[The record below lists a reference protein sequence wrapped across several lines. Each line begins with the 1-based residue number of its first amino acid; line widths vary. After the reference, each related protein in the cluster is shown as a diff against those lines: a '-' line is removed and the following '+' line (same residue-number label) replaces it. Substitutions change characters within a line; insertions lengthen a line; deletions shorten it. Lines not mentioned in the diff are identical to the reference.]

1 MPVILLPAQGLFS
14 FLKKV
19 PMKKFLK
26 NRIQK
31 MPENRIQKPAD
42 PETNTGFREQGN
54 CLSACAGPVQRVNS
68 SVDMILFYLYDKK
81 EEAGMRGI
89 CFQIKDILVE
99 TTLQKC
105 LEDMGEVPYAIVL
118 SPSTWMRY
126 RDSFDMGFDIDP
138 NPENIYN
145 TKAEV
150 NYDSIT
156 GTFSIPNRD
165 DLGGE
170 DSVFSFALD
179 EKGVVFIDR
188 SGMAEKLIKKIARTR
203 KWRFPS
209 LERFLYDF
217 LEAIIADDR
226 VLLNGYES
234 ELNRI
239 EAEILQGHE
248 ELSTARTNEIRGDL
262 LELRGHYEQ
271 LLDVAQV
278 FEDNENRFFT
288 EDNIRFFRLFSGR
301 MERRQAMVSSLR
313 DYTVQ
318 VRDLYQARLDVKQNR
333 IMTILTIVT
342 TVFMPLTLI
351 VGWYGMNFRYMPE
364 LDSPYAYPIVII
376 VSLAIVILSL
386 LYFHKKKW
394 L

>member
-1 MPVILLPAQGLFS
+1 M
-14 FLKKV
+14 
-19 PMKKFLK
+19 
-26 NRIQK
+26 
-31 MPENRIQKPAD
+31 
-42 PETNTGFREQGN
+42 
-54 CLSACAGPVQRVNS
+54 
-68 SVDMILFYLYDKK
+68 
-81 EEAGMRGI
+81 
-89 CFQIKDILVE
+89 
-99 TTLQKC
+99 
-105 LEDMGEVPYAIVL
+105 
-118 SPSTWMRY
+118 
-126 RDSFDMGFDIDP
+126 
-138 NPENIYN
+138 
-145 TKAEV
+145 

-226 VLLNGYES
+226 VLLNGYEN

-248 ELSTARTNEIRGDL
+248 ELSTARTNEIRGEL
-262 LELRGHYEQ
+262 LELRGHYEQLLDMAQDEQ

>member
-1 MPVILLPAQGLFS
+1 
-14 FLKKV
+14 
-19 PMKKFLK
+19 
-26 NRIQK
+26 
-31 MPENRIQKPAD
+31 
-42 PETNTGFREQGN
+42 
-54 CLSACAGPVQRVNS
+54 
-68 SVDMILFYLYDKK
+68 
-81 EEAGMRGI
+81 MRGI
-89 CFQIKDILVE
+89 CYQIKDMLEE
-99 TTLQKC
+99 TTLQQC
-105 LEDMGEVPYAIVL
+105 LDDMGKVPYAIVL

-138 NPENIYN
+138 NPEKIYN

-170 DSVFSFALD
+170 DAVFSFALD

-188 SGMAEKLIKKIARTR
+188 SGMAENLIRKIATTR

-209 LERFLYDF
+209 LERFLSDF
-217 LEAIIADDR
+217 METIIADDR
-226 VLLNGYES
+226 IMLNSYET

-239 EAEILQGHE
+239 EAEILQGYE
-248 ELSTARTNEIRGDL
+248 ELSTARTNEIRGNL
-262 LELRGHYEQ
+262 LELRSHYEQ
-271 LLDVAQV
+271 LLDVAAV
-278 FEDNENRFFT
+278 FEDNENHFFS
-288 EDNIRFFRLFSGR
+288 DGNIRFFRLFSGR
-301 MERRQAMVSSLR
+301 MERRLAMVASLR

-318 VRDLYQARLDVKQNR
+318 VRDLYQTRLDVKQNR

-386 LYFHKKKW
+386 VYFHKKKW

>member
-1 MPVILLPAQGLFS
+1 
-14 FLKKV
+14 
-19 PMKKFLK
+19 
-26 NRIQK
+26 
-31 MPENRIQKPAD
+31 
-42 PETNTGFREQGN
+42 
-54 CLSACAGPVQRVNS
+54 
-68 SVDMILFYLYDKK
+68 
-81 EEAGMRGI
+81 MRGI

-105 LEDMGEVPYAIVL
+105 LEEMGEVPYAIVL
-118 SPSTWMRY
+118 SPSTWMKY
-126 RDSFDMGFDIDP
+126 RDSFDMGFDMDP

-145 TKAEV
+145 SKAEV

-156 GTFSIPNRD
+156 GTFSIPNRED
-165 DLGGE
+165 IGGE
-170 DSVFSFALD
+170 DAVFSFALD

-188 SGMAEKLIKKIARTR
+188 SGMAENLIKKLARTR

-226 VLLNGYES
+226 VLLNSYEN

-239 EAEILQGHE
+239 EAELLQGHE
-248 ELSTARTNEIRGDL
+248 EMSTARTNEIRGNL

-271 LLDVAQV
+271 LLDMAQV

-288 EDNIRFFRLFSGR
+288 DENIRFFRLFTGR
-301 MERRQAMVSSLR
+301 MERRLAMVASLR

-318 VRDLYQARLDVKQNR
+318 VRDLYQTRLDVKQNR

-342 TVFMPLTLI
+342 TVFIPLTLI

-386 LYFHKKKW
+386 VFFHKKKW

>member
-1 MPVILLPAQGLFS
+1 
-14 FLKKV
+14 
-19 PMKKFLK
+19 
-26 NRIQK
+26 
-31 MPENRIQKPAD
+31 
-42 PETNTGFREQGN
+42 
-54 CLSACAGPVQRVNS
+54 
-68 SVDMILFYLYDKK
+68 
-81 EEAGMRGI
+81 MRGI
-89 CFQIKDILVE
+89 CFQIKDILEE

-105 LEDMGEVPYAIVL
+105 LEDMGKVPYAVVL
-118 SPSTWMRY
+118 SPSTWLKY

-138 NPENIYN
+138 NPQNIYN

-156 GTFSIPNRD
+156 GTFSIPYRD
-165 DLGGE
+165 ELGGE
-170 DSVFSFALD
+170 DAVFSFALD

-188 SGMAEKLIKKIARTR
+188 SGMAKKLIQKIASTR

-217 LEAIIADDR
+217 LEVIIADDR
-226 VLLNGYES
+226 ILLESYEK

-248 ELSTARTNEIRGDL
+248 ELSTARTNEIRGNL
-262 LELRGHYEQ
+262 LVLRGHYDQ
-271 LLDVAQV
+271 LLDMSQV
-278 FEDNENRFFT
+278 FEDNENQFFT
-288 EDNIRFFRLFSGR
+288 DENIRFFRLFSGR
-301 MERRQAMVSSLR
+301 MERRQAMVTSLR

-318 VRDLYQARLDVKQNR
+318 VRDLYQTRLDVKQNR

-351 VGWYGMNFRYMPE
+351 VGWYGMNFTYMPE
-364 LDSPYAYPIVII
+364 LDSPYAYPVVII
-376 VSLAIVILSL
+376 VSLAILILSL

>member
-1 MPVILLPAQGLFS
+1 MCGQ
-14 FLKKV
+14 
-19 PMKKFLK
+19 
-26 NRIQK
+26 
-31 MPENRIQKPAD
+31 
-42 PETNTGFREQGN
+42 TGREKEG
-54 CLSACAGPVQRVNS
+54 QR
-68 SVDMILFYLYDKK
+68 
-81 EEAGMRGI
+81 MRGI
-89 CFQIKDILVE
+89 CYQIKDVLVE

-105 LEDMGEVPYAIVL
+105 LEEMGEVPYAIVL
-118 SPSTWMRY
+118 SPSTWMKY
-126 RDSFDMGFDIDP
+126 RDSFDMGFDMDP
-138 NPENIYN
+138 NPANIYN

-156 GTFSIPNRD
+156 GTFSIPDRD
-165 DLGGE
+165 DLNGE
-170 DSVFSFALD
+170 DAVFSFAMD

-188 SGMAEKLIKKIARTR
+188 SGTAERLIKKIARYR

-217 LEAIIADDR
+217 LETIIADDR
-226 VLLNGYES
+226 ILLNTYEK

-239 EAEILQGHE
+239 EEEILQGYE

-262 LELRGHYEQ
+262 LVLRGHYEQ
-271 LLDVAQV
+271 LLDVSQV
-278 FEDNENRFFT
+278 FEDNENRFFR

-301 MERRQAMVSSLR
+301 MERRLAMVSSLR

-318 VRDLYQARLDVKQNR
+318 VRDLYQTRLDVKQNR

-364 LDSPYAYPIVII
+364 LESPYAYPIVII

-386 LYFHKKKW
+386 WFFHKKKW

>member
-1 MPVILLPAQGLFS
+1 MRCYFLADSLQPCTKKELFS
-14 FLKKV
+14 RPDRQYVAVLTT
-19 PMKKFLK
+19 
-26 NRIQK
+26 
-31 MPENRIQKPAD
+31 PEW
-42 PETNTGFREQGN
+42 G
-54 CLSACAGPVQRVNS
+54 
-68 SVDMILFYLYDKK
+68 
-81 EEAGMRGI
+81 
-89 CFQIKDILVE
+89 
-99 TTLQKC
+99 
-105 LEDMGEVPYAIVL
+105 
-118 SPSTWMRY
+118 
-126 RDSFDMGFDIDP
+126 RDRDRFDIGIELEIDTGD
-138 NPENIYN
+138 IHN

-150 NYDSIT
+150 NYDSLT
-156 GTFSIPNRD
+156 GTFQLPDRENIGSK
-165 DLGGE
+165 E
-170 DSVFSFALD
+170 YCFAFALD
-179 EKGVVFIDR
+179 EKGIVFIDD
-188 SGMAEKLIKKIARTR
+188 SGRAEQMIETIKRTKHWR
-203 KWRFPS
+203 KPS

-226 VLLNGYES
+226 VLLNSYEN

-239 EAEILQGHE
+239 EAELLQGHE
-248 ELSTARTNEIRGDL
+248 EMSTARTNEIRGNL

-271 LLDVAQV
+271 LLDMAQV

-288 EDNIRFFRLFSGR
+288 DENIRFFRLFSGR
-301 MERRQAMVSSLR
+301 MERRLAMVASLR

-318 VRDLYQARLDVKQNR
+318 VRDLYQTRLDVKQNR

-386 LYFHKKKW
+386 VFFHKKKW